1 MVTRA
6 FWHERWIFCAV
17 VAFNAYGFLG
27 VFAKEPAPHAATEA
41 LVEVAQ
47 RETYALL
54 GEREALLSSAIQA
67 HPGSAILRWHA
78 GFFHDGRTW
87 RRFSEATQ
95 NQLLARAL
103 RDYQQLRETRGD
115 ALADHLV
122 LADWCRKQGLAAQEQ
137 AHLWRVLELSPD
149 HSAARGRLGFER
161 SADGWTTAAQR
172 SAEQA
177 SAARREAALQKWLP
191 EISKWASD
199 LEGRQPVLRRA
210 AVEKISRLSDPEA
223 IPALERCVAPQSE
236 ASERLVIATLAGMT
250 APSATRALLDHA
262 AGSPS
267 LAAREAACAALRS
280 RPWET
285 FVPSLLGSVYSP
297 IVVRMSSELL
307 PSGRLRFSHQVVREG
322 QDAQQILR
330 LTTEYRKPP
339 GIGSSA
345 REARLQAADDV
356 AQTSASLEQQVAAE
370 NAAQQRVNDRLL
382 WVLAQAT
389 GKDLPA
395 DPQAWWNWWNEHN
408 EVFFDGGKAQT
419 IVTRERQ
426 VSITPRSLPPPGD
439 EGEFNNN
446 PAMNP
451 TPPTRRDCLAAG
463 TPVWTILGPRPIE
476 QLRLGDVVLSRNVF
490 TGELAY
496 KPVLRTT
503 IRPAAP
509 LVRIQA
515 GAHVIEASGGHP
527 FWVAGDGWK
536 KARDIEPGMVLLGA
550 ERPLQ
555 VSETSRGPAAPTYN
569 LVVADFHTYFAG
581 ERLVLSH
588 DNTVSEPAAVLA
600 PGLPAAR

>member
-1 MVTRA
+1 MATRA
-6 FWHERWIFCAV
+6 LWHERLIVCAIAALGGV
-17 VAFNAYGFLG
+17 GASAAFAE
-27 VFAKEPAPHAATEA
+27 EPTRHPASEA
-41 LVEVAQ
+41 LAEVAQ

-87 RRFSEATQ
+87 RRFHEATL
-95 NQLLARAL
+95 NQVLARQI
-103 RDYQQLRETRGD
+103 RDYQRQREARGD
-115 ALADHLV
+115 ALADHLA
-122 LADWCRKQGLAAQEQ
+122 LADWCRNHSLAPQEQ

-149 HSAARGRLGFER
+149 HSAARSRLGFER
-161 SADGWTTAAQR
+161 TTDGWTTAAQR
-172 SAEQA
+172 DAEQLL
-177 SAARREAALQKWLP
+177 AARREAALQKWLP

-236 ASERLVIATLAGMT
+236 AAERLVISTLAKISSQ
-250 APSATRALLDHA
+250 SATRALLDHA

-267 LAAREAACAALRS
+267 LTAREEACAALRS
-280 RPWET
+280 RPWDT

-322 QDAQQILR
+322 QDAQQILQ
-330 LTTEYRKPP
+330 LNTEYRRAPDL
-339 GIGSSA
+339 GASG
-345 REARLQAADDV
+345 REARRLAAADAV
-356 AQTSASLEQQVAAE
+356 QNSASLEQQVAAE
-370 NAAQQRVNDRLL
+370 NLAQQRINDRLL
-382 WVLAQAT
+382 WVLAKAT
-389 GKDLPA
+389 DKNLPA
-395 DPQAWWNWWNEHN
+395 DPQAWWNWWNDHN

-426 VSITPRSLPPPGD
+426 VSITPRTLPPPVEGGD
-439 EGEFNNN
+439 FDDDPVLN
-446 PAMNP
+446 PS
-451 TPPTRRDCLAAG
+451 PPTRRDCLAAG
-463 TPVWTILGPRPIE
+463 TPVWTIVGPRPIE
-476 QLRLGDVVLSRNVF
+476 QIRLGDVVLSRQVV

-509 LVRIQA
+509 LVQLKA
-515 GAHVIEASGGHP
+515 GEQVLECSGGHP

-536 KARDIEPGMVLLGA
+536 KARDIEPGMVLIGA
-550 ERPLQ
+550 ERPVQ
-555 VSETSRGPAAPTYN
+555 VSAASRGPAAPTYN

-588 DNTVSEPAAVLA
+588 DNTVSEPVAVLA
-600 PGLPAAR
+600 PGVPAAR